1 MSWAD
6 WKVTAILLNLT
17 ITLQPMQINHTP
29 SSSSFAPRSSLPSK
43 PSPETPKVTGT
54 IKTPHGNS
62 SRQCMINTDQQ
73 VNKTRQHTGCFFLW
87 GYDDDDTMH
96 YRLRGSI
103 GSFNV
108 QKKFTSKRLFLTQGM
123 HCQDHILTGNAGRQ
137 PTDDEQGKIMIGL
150 LSQRMLDG
158 RVSQKIRTWENV
170 GCRKVSEVLA
180 FVVNILY
187 IKATEPVVPKPLTEY
202 IVWEYFQAFSNLFEL
217 FEIFFMFT
225 SYIWTESLRDLPD
238 KLRKPRRC
246 SSKLR
251 LTVWIN

>member
-1 MSWAD
+1 
-6 WKVTAILLNLT
+6 
-17 ITLQPMQINHTP
+17 
-29 SSSSFAPRSSLPSK
+29 
-43 PSPETPKVTGT
+43 
-54 IKTPHGNS
+54 
-62 SRQCMINTDQQ
+62 
-73 VNKTRQHTGCFFLW
+73 
-87 GYDDDDTMH
+87 MH

-103 GSFNV
+103 GSSFNV

-158 RVSQKIRTWENV
+158 RVSQKIRTRENV

-225 SYIWTESLRDLPD
+225 SYI
-238 KLRKPRRC
+238 
-246 SSKLR
+246 
-251 LTVWIN
+251 